1 MPLVALLTNTKPAR
15 LKSVV
20 ADVKVIRA
28 KLRTSLIVVS
38 VMPGTDGIQIHLK
51 SVVERYYGDSIRAT
65 IRSVLE
71 EMGGENVNVEAV
83 DHGALDCTIRARVT
97 TAVRRAS
104 GEV

>member
-1 MPLVALLTNTKPAR
+1 MEIKIDGVAGTQE
-15 LKSVV
+15 SS
-20 ADVKVIRA
+20 D
-28 KLRTSLIVVS
+28 IVVT
-38 VMPGTDGIQIHLK
+38 VMPGESGIQIHLK

-71 EMGGENVNVEAV
+71 EMGVENANVEAV

>member
-1 MPLVALLTNTKPAR
+1 MKAME
-15 LKSVV
+15 
-20 ADVKVIRA
+20 IRKDA
-28 KLRTSLIVVS
+28 MAGTQESSDIVVT
-38 VMPGTDGIQIHLK
+38 VMPGEEGIQINLV

-71 EMGGENVNVEAV
+71 QMGVENANVEAV